1 MTKVY
6 LNGTFLDPE
15 EAKVSVF
22 DHGFLYGDGIFET
35 LRAYTGRI
43 FRVAAHLDRLFA
55 SAASLSLTL
64 PWDRQTLTRIL
75 EQSLRVNRC
84 ENAVLRLSISRG
96 IGPPGLDPDLCAEP
110 TITVLTRPFQGYPA
124 KVYEEGLSIALVPV
138 RKIRAEALDPR
149 IKSANFLNNILAKI
163 EAKKAGVDEGILLN
177 HAGFLAE
184 GTVSNFF
191 FVREGLLCTPS
202 PAAGILEG
210 VSRKVVLEIA
220 EEEGIPLQAGL
231 FLPQELEAAD
241 EIFLTNTTY
250 EVVAV
255 SRCGR
260 RPLTPGPVTGKVRQA
275 FRRKVEQ

>member
-35 LRAYTGRI
+35 LRAYAGRI
-43 FRVAAHLDRLFA
+43 FRLDAHLNRLFT
-55 SAASLSLTL
+55 SAASISLAT
-64 PWDRQTLTRIL
+64 PWDRQTLAGIL
-75 EQSLRVNRC
+75 EESLRVNRC

-96 IGPPGLDPDLCAEP
+96 TGPPGLDPDLCAEP
-110 TITVLTRPFQGYPA
+110 TISVLTRAFQGYPA

-149 IKSANFLNNILAKI
+149 IKSTNFLNNILARI
-163 EAKKAGVDEGILLN
+163 EAKKAGADEGILLN
-177 HAGFLAE
+177 HDGFLAE
-184 GTVSNFF
+184 GTVSNLF

-210 VSRKVVLEIA
+210 ISRKVVLEIA
-220 EEEGIPLQAGL
+220 EEEGIPLEEGL
-231 FLPQELEAAD
+231 FLPGELKGAE

-250 EVVAV
+250 EAVAV
-255 SRCGR
+255 GRCDG
-260 RPLTPGPVTGKVRQA
+260 RPLTPGPVTEQVRKA
-275 FRRKVEQ
+275 FRKKVEQ